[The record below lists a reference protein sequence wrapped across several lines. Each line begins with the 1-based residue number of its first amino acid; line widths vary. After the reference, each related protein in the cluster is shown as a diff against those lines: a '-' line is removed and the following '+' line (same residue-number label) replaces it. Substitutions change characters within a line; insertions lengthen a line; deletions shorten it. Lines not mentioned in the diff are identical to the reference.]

1 MTSRRDEAGPADR
14 SRDHDERKRL
24 LREIGAAAAD
34 VRLPLAEAALA
45 LAARDAPAAGG
56 PFYRRHL
63 AALAHDIGRAAAPAR
78 TIGERIAALN
88 DIVFGKYAYQGDTA
102 TYDDLQ
108 NANLMRVIDRR
119 RGLPVAL
126 GILCIHGGR
135 AQGWQM
141 SGLAFPGHFL
151 IRLEHEGERA
161 IIDPF
166 NLGRLRSPSDLREML
181 KATAGKAAELE
192 PAHYAPVGDRQV
204 LLRLQNNIKLRLV
217 QCQKLDK
224 ALAVVEDM
232 LLFAPGHAELWRE
245 AGMLHAHL
253 ENYGA
258 AIAALEEFL
267 RRAGGGAARQHAA
280 ALLRQLKGRL
290 N

>member
-1 MTSRRDEAGPADR
+1 MTSLRDRAGPADR
-14 SRDHDERKRL
+14 PGERERL
-24 LREIGAAAAD
+24 LREIGAAASD
-34 VRLPLAEAALA
+34 GPLPLAEAALA
-45 LAARDAPAAGG
+45 LAVREQPAAD
-56 PFYRRHL
+56 PLVYHRHL
-63 AALAHDIGRAAAPAR
+63 AALAEDIGRAAAPAR
-78 TIGERIAALN
+78 TLGERIAACN
-88 DIVFGKYAYQGDTA
+88 DILFGKYAYQGDTI

-126 GILCIHGGR
+126 GILYIHGGR

-141 SGLAFPGHFL
+141 AGLAFPGHFL
-151 IRLEHEGERA
+151 VRLEQGGERA

-166 NLGRLRSPSDLREML
+166 NLGTRRSPADLREML
-181 KATAGKAAELE
+181 KATAGIAAELE

-217 QCQKLDK
+217 QGEQLDK

-232 LLFAPGHAELWRE
+232 LLFAPDHAVLWHE
-245 AGMLHAHL
+245 AGLLHAHFN
-253 ENYGA
+253 NYRA

-267 RRAGGGAARQHAA
+267 RRADNGAARQRTA
-280 ALLRQLKGRL
+280 ALLQQLKARL

>member
-1 MTSRRDEAGPADR
+1 MTSLRDMAGRTDY
-14 SRDHDERKRL
+14 SGDDEERKRL
-24 LREIGAAAAD
+24 LREIGAAAGD
-34 VRLPLAEAALA
+34 GPLPLAEAALA
-45 LAARDAPAAGG
+45 LAARDGPAADH

-63 AALAHDIGRAAAPAR
+63 AALAHDIGRAAAAAR

-88 DIVFGKYAYQGDTA
+88 DVVFGTYGYRGDTA

-126 GILCIHGGR
+126 GILYIHGGR

-151 IRLEHEGERA
+151 VRLDQEGERA
-161 IIDPF
+161 IVDPF
-166 NLGRLRSPSDLREML
+166 NLGRLRGPSDLREML
-181 KATAGKAAELE
+181 KATAGSAAEFA

-204 LLRLQNNIKLRLV
+204 LLRLQNNIKQRLV
-217 QCQKLDK
+217 QGQQLDK

-232 LLFAPGHAELWRE
+232 LLFAPDHAELWRE
-245 AGMLHAHL
+245 AGLLHAHL
-253 ENYGA
+253 ENYRS
-258 AIAALEEFL
+258 AITALEEFL
-267 RRAGGGAARQHAA
+267 RRSDGGAARRHAA
-280 ALLRQLKGRL
+280 ALVLQLKGRL

>member
-1 MTSRRDEAGPADR
+1 MTSLRDRAGPADR
-14 SRDHDERKRL
+14 PGERERL
-24 LREIGAAAAD
+24 LREIGAAASD
-34 VRLPLAEAALA
+34 GPLPLAEAALA
-45 LAARDAPAAGG
+45 LAVREQPAAD
-56 PFYRRHL
+56 PLVYHRHL
-63 AALAHDIGRAAAPAR
+63 AALAEDIGRAAAPAR
-78 TIGERIAALN
+78 TLGERIAACN
-88 DIVFGKYAYQGDTA
+88 DILFGKYAYQGDTI

-126 GILCIHGGR
+126 GILYIHGGR

-141 SGLAFPGHFL
+141 AGLAFPGHFL
-151 IRLEHEGERA
+151 VRLEQGGERA

-166 NLGRLRSPSDLREML
+166 NLGTRRSPADLREML
-181 KATAGKAAELE
+181 KATAGIAAELE

-217 QCQKLDK
+217 QGEQLDK

-232 LLFAPGHAELWRE
+232 LLFAPDHAELWHE
-245 AGMLHAHL
+245 AGLLHAHFD
-253 ENYGA
+253 NYRA

-267 RRAGGGAARQHAA
+267 RRADNGAARQRTA
-280 ALLRQLKGRL
+280 ALLQQLKARL